1 MSIASHIFNVM
12 ELVMKVGLFT
22 IPLAFATCI
31 VQSAWIA
38 KGPFVTKTPALALA
52 LFF

>member
-1 MSIASHIFNVM
+1 MSLASHIFNVM
-12 ELVMKVGLFT
+12 ELVLKVGLFT

-38 KGPFVTKTPALALA
+38 KGPFVTKTPTLALA